1 MTPSNME
8 YSPPQPPAYTSKMSY
23 IILNRFIFWIF
34 IYLFGYFALDIK
46 VCLFFASAWFIY
58 TVTIKTTPNKK
69 YDPLLTPS
77 SEFRFSNLKRHHLP
91 AWVLHPDTERS
102 EWINSIIKQLWPHF
116 DAYLGNMLSQ
126 LEKDPQLKE
135 NLASFRVNSLSFPS
149 FNLGQIPPRITGI
162 KVHSSVHRK
171 EIIMDINLVYAGDME
186 ISAIFGISTPL
197 KKTLYLKGGL
207 KDLTLKSCLRVNLSP
222 LLRDKPFV
230 GNVGLCFLDRPD
242 IDFVL
247 NGVVKFLDFPGIE
260 VVLKQF
266 LHDEIEKYFVNPN
279 SFKIALQPHT
289 TSSRTFSS
297 SKSLEEGETHS
308 IRLPSGVLTIK
319 ILEAK
324 GLENKDMNL
333 IGNFNK
339 SDPYA
344 TLEIIAD
351 SSSHNY
357 KTHVIQNNLHPNW
370 NYTADLIVDDPES
383 LDKIMINVWD
393 KDSSNKDDFL
403 GKCELSLQVVKTAI
417 TTGVSQEI
425 WEILEGV
432 QRGSVH
438 AIISWSDLT
447 MSFHPLKISQELQ
460 FDTSSSVGVLV
471 MEIDSCSNLLG
482 GRTGLKLPNPKV
494 TVELCGVIQET
505 EVIVGS
511 IHPVFEHRLLFL
523 VTNPKVD
530 SLKISVL
537 DTKRSSKEK
546 CFGSLRLNVS
556 DFLGKEDLSMLN
568 QQFNLKSKTLK
579 PGMESPNIII
589 SAVFRY
595 IDKTNDQASHEK
607 SQKSLQDLHKSMTS
621 SASKIEV
628 LHNKPI
634 PSAPSIPPIVLSSPK
649 SPRQSIEDINNNE
662 SSEEQ
667 VCGSYLLKDH
677 LKTPVSIPDLI
688 SVSQKYNLHLPTPP
702 SPGKLSRSSKFP
714 DYRAKLR
721 LSIKYNSKTKTLSVV
736 VHQGKNFPV
745 FPNSNI
751 GVKLYLLEELPQRLV
766 RRLKNGKRK
775 TKHHKTPEPN
785 FEETLEYFL
794 SENDLLTRK
803 LEVVVEIHKGLRS
816 KSLGEFIV
824 DLLPLTTNST
834 LTKWYT
840 LQLNE
845 RFEQIHSSFAGIKLR
860 FSPTHSLKFFKMS
873 E

>member
-1 MTPSNME
+1 MILYLHQIQKDPNGLILLSN
-8 YSPPQPPAYTSKMSY
+8 SY
-23 IILNRFIFWIF
+23 GLILMPIWGI
-34 IYLFGYFALDIK
+34 
-46 VCLFFASAWFIY
+46 CSANW
-58 TVTIKTTPNKK
+58 K
-69 YDPLLTPS
+69 
-77 SEFRFSNLKRHHLP
+77 
-91 AWVLHPDTERS
+91 
-102 EWINSIIKQLWPHF
+102 
-116 DAYLGNMLSQ
+116 
-126 LEKDPQLKE
+126 KDPQLKE

-149 FNLGQIPPRITGI
+149 FNLGQIPPRIT
-162 KVHSSVHRK
+162 
-171 EIIMDINLVYAGDME
+171 VYAGDME

-247 NGVVKFLDFPGIE
+247 NGVVKFLDFPDCSPATYNIIKD
-260 VVLKQF
+260 LF
-266 LHDEIEKYFVNPN
+266 F
-279 SFKIALQPHT
+279 F
-289 TSSRTFSS
+289 
-297 SKSLEEGETHS
+297 KSLEEGETHS

-447 MSFHPLKISQELQ
+447 MSFPPLKISQELQ

-530 SLKISVL
+530 SLKFSVL

-702 SPGKLSRSSKFP
+702 SPGKIISK
-714 DYRAKLR
+714 
-721 LSIKYNSKTKTLSVV
+721 
-736 VHQGKNFPV
+736 H
-745 FPNSNI
+745 NI

-794 SENDLLTRK
+794 SENDLL
-803 LEVVVEIHKGLRS
+803 
-816 KSLGEFIV
+816 
-824 DLLPLTTNST
+824 D
-834 LTKWYT
+834 
-840 LQLNE
+840 
-845 RFEQIHSSFAGIKLR
+845 
-860 FSPTHSLKFFKMS
+860 S
-873 E
+873 EA